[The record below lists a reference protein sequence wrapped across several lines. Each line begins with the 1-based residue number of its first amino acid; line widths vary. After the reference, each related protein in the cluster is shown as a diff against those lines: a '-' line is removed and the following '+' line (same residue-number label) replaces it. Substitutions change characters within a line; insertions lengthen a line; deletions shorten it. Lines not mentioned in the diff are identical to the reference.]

1 MKNNNKKTILV
12 VEDEDDV
19 MDYLVTFFEDN
30 DFNVSTATNGK
41 IGFEKAKTEK
51 PDLISLDISM
61 PEESGIRMYRNL
73 HDTPSTNDIPV
84 IVITGVSSE
93 FKGFLESR
101 KQVNPPAG
109 YFEKPIDRAAVLAK
123 IREILNINMPEI
135 N

>member
-12 VEDEDDV
+12 VEDEDDI

-30 DFNVSTATNGK
+30 DFNVITATNGK
-41 IGFEKAKTEK
+41 TGFEKAKADK

-73 HDTPSTNDIPV
+73 HDTPSTNNIPV
-84 IVITGVSSE
+84 IVITGVSSD

-109 YFEKPIDRAAVLAK
+109 YFEKPIDRDAVLAK
-123 IREILNINMPEI
+123 IKEILDI
-135 N
+135 

>member
-1 MKNNNKKTILV
+1 MKNSNKKTILV
-12 VEDEDDV
+12 VEDEEDV

-30 DFNVSTATNGK
+30 NFNVITATNGK
-41 IGFEKAKTEK
+41 IGFEKAKSDN

-61 PEESGIRMYRNL
+61 PEESGVRMYRNL
-73 HDTPSTNDIPV
+73 HDTSSTNNIPV

-109 YFEKPIDRAAVLAK
+109 YFEKPINREAVLTRIK
-123 IREILNINMPEI
+123 EIFNYPD
-135 N
+135 